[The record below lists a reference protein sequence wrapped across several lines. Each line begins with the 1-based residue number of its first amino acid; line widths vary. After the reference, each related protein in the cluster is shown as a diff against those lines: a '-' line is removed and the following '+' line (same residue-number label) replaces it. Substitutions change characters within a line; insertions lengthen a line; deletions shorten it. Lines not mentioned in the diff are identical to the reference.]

1 LTVPRVLQRAAAAL
15 ARPAAAPGGP
25 SNRLREKLPD
35 LLRRVA
41 PDWQSLVQRWSS
53 SQAGQS
59 LIGQIEARR
68 AAGATIFPAEPLRAL
83 ALTPLAS
90 VRVVILGQD
99 PYHGA
104 EQAEGLAFSV
114 PQGQRPPPSLRNIL
128 AELQRDLGVV
138 RSNPSLENWARQG
151 VLLLNTVLTV
161 EEGRPASHASMGWE
175 ALTDEIIKTLSTS
188 DRSVVF
194 MLWGAHAASKRRPL
208 DQQAAQRHLV
218 LTANHPSPLSAR
230 RAPVPFL
237 GCGHFGQATRFL
249 AAVNARQPPI
259 DWHL

>member
-1 LTVPRVLQRAAAAL
+1 
-15 ARPAAAPGGP
+15 
-25 SNRLREKLPD
+25 
-35 LLRRVA
+35 
-41 PDWQSLVQRWSS
+41 
-53 SQAGQS
+53 
-59 LIGQIEARR
+59 
-68 AAGATIFPAEPLRAL
+68 
-83 ALTPLAS
+83 
-90 VRVVILGQD
+90 
-99 PYHGA
+99 
-104 EQAEGLAFSV
+104 
-114 PQGQRPPPSLRNIL
+114 
-128 AELQRDLGVV
+128 
-138 RSNPSLENWARQG
+138 

-194 MLWGAHAASKRRPL
+194 MLWGAHAASKRRLL
-208 DQQAAQRHLV
+208 DQQAAKLHLV